1 MTAIFPDPNDSKH
14 TDLVAL
20 LFWIFAMIVLALTL
34 PGCQQ
39 DKQTYQPFIAPA
51 APAERPIDKIR
62 PPVHEAAERVDE
74 ILEKTPVPAVATPL
88 ADDVLDGIEK
98 IDPLPPPTA
107 PDPKAA
113 DIIEP
118 EFEPVV
124 SLPDI
129 PEPTTDDGAQAS
141 ESSIAIWTVVLVGLS
156 ALVYFVFKMFK
167 GSDQD
172 DEDPKRK
179 ASTI

>member
-51 APAERPIDKIR
+51 APAERPVDKIR
-62 PPVHEAAERVDE
+62 PAAHNAAERVDD
-74 ILEKTPVPAVATPL
+74 ILEETPVPAVATEL
-88 ADDVLDGIEK
+88 TDDVLDGIEM
-98 IDPLPPPTA
+98 INPLPPPTA
-107 PDPKAA
+107 PDPKVAE
-113 DIIEP
+113 IIEP

-129 PEPTTDDGAQAS
+129 SEPTTDDVTDAT
-141 ESSIAIWTVVLVGLS
+141 ESSIGIWTVVLVGLF
-156 ALVYFVFKMFK
+156 ALVYFVFQMLK
-167 GSDQD
+167 GS
-172 DEDPKRK
+172 KRDVK
-179 ASTI
+179 NPEH